1 MRRVPAADEP
11 SDASQEPAS
20 AAPSEADV
28 RFNFRLLLIHGML
41 GQTGFRLLG
50 APTFLPTYLSLL
62 AGNNSVVGIAR
73 AVHSLGMSLSP
84 YIGAWMVEHRTRV
97 KRLGILFGGAMRL
110 QVLFLA
116 LAALLLSRQQALV
129 VVWVVLGL
137 WGLTNGLQMVTFSFI
152 ISKAIPA
159 HRRGR
164 LLGLRNATAGL
175 TLLGV
180 SAAGGWLLDRYGFP
194 LGFGWTFLM
203 AFVLTALG
211 LVAFLFMREPDT
223 YDRRLRSGLLS
234 RLADVP
240 GLLRSDPDFSRFVVA
255 RVFAIAARGALPFYI
270 LYIGQQFEL
279 SGTRLAVLTIL
290 YTIAESQGALMWGLL
305 SDRTGFR
312 IVFLCS
318 LGTWALGNAAI
329 LYGNSLGSSYA
340 VFVLVGAGFAGFMLA
355 SQNLV
360 LEFGDQADRPM
371 RIAAT
376 NGISEFAGV
385 LSFLAAGLLSDT
397 APLSWIFSASIV
409 LLVVAAGVMWTVR
422 DPRAGTS
429 FA

>member
-1 MRRVPAADEP
+1 MRPVPAPAEP
-11 SDASQEPAS
+11 SEPSPES
-20 AAPSEADV
+20 AAVGPSEADV
-28 RFNFRLLLIHGML
+28 GFNFRLLLIHGML

-73 AVHSLGMSLSP
+73 AVQSLGMSLSP

-129 VVWVVLGL
+129 VVWLVIGV
-137 WGLTNGLQMVTFSFI
+137 WGFVSGLQMVTFSFI
-152 ISKAIPA
+152 ISKTIPA

-175 TLLGV
+175 TLLVV
-180 SAAGGWLLDRYGFP
+180 SAAGGWLLERYGFP
-194 LGFGWTFLM
+194 LGYGWTFLL

-240 GLLRSDPDFSRFVVA
+240 GLLRSEPNFARFVLA
-255 RVFAIAARGALPFYI
+255 RVFATAARGALPFYV
-270 LYIGQQFEL
+270 LYVGEQFGL

-290 YTIAESQGALMWGLL
+290 YTIAESQGALLWGLL

-312 IVFLCS
+312 IVFLGA
-318 LGTWALGNAAI
+318 LGTWALGNTAI
-329 LYGNSLGSSYA
+329 LYGTSLTSAYA
-340 VFVLVGAGFAGFMLA
+340 VFILVGAGFSGFMLA

-360 LEFGDQADRPM
+360 LEFGNQADRPM

-376 NGISEFAGV
+376 NGIAELVGV
-385 LSFLAAGLLSDT
+385 VSYLGAGLLSDT
-397 APLSWIFSASIV
+397 APLSWIFAASIG
-409 LLVVAAGVMWTVR
+409 LMAVAAAVMWRVR
-422 DPRAGTS
+422 DPRWQS
-429 FA
+429 